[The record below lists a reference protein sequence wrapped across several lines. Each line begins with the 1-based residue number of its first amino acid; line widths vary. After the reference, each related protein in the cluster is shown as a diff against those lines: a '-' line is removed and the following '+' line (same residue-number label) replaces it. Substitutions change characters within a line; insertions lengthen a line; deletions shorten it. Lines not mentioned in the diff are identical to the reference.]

1 MAFDIVEEARP
12 DRRRIKAV
20 ANALRLLEAL
30 KEAGEP
36 VPLGR
41 LSQQLGLSKGT
52 VHLLLSTLS
61 EYDFVE
67 PALVHGQY
75 RLGLGAFEVGIA
87 AVDHRGMPPEIA
99 LPMERLA
106 SESLEAVSLAVQS
119 GHDALIVR
127 RFESAHIL
135 RAEIGVG
142 TRMPLYASA
151 SGKSLLAE
159 MPQARLDALYPAE
172 DLPNASADHNRIRT
186 KSQLRKELERVRRQ
200 GYATNQDEFVVG
212 VAAVARV
219 VRDRQGQAVASLSIA
234 GPTARFDGRRWIEPL
249 VRTADEMTGILGFRA
264 RQ

>member
-1 MAFDIVEEARP
+1 
-12 DRRRIKAV
+12 V
-20 ANALRLLEAL
+20 ANALQLLEAL

-61 EYDFVE
+61 EYNFVE

-99 LPMERLA
+99 WPMERLA

-172 DLPNASADHNRIRT
+172 DLPTAPQGARARAPARLCHEPGRIR
-186 KSQLRKELERVRRQ
+186 RRGRGGGTGGQ
-200 GYATNQDEFVVG
+200 GPPGPSRRLIEYRRPHGAFRWTPL
-212 VAAVARV
+212 
-219 VRDRQGQAVASLSIA
+219 DRAS
-234 GPTARFDGRRWIEPL
+234 GEDRR
-249 VRTADEMTGILGFRA
+249 
-264 RQ
+264 

>member
-1 MAFDIVEEARP
+1 
-12 DRRRIKAV
+12 
-20 ANALRLLEAL
+20 
-30 KEAGEP
+30 
-36 VPLGR
+36 
-41 LSQQLGLSKGT
+41 
-52 VHLLLSTLS
+52 
-61 EYDFVE
+61 
-67 PALVHGQY
+67 
-75 RLGLGAFEVGIA
+75 
-87 AVDHRGMPPEIA
+87 MPPEIA

-200 GYATNQDEFVVG
+200 GYATTQDELVVG

>member
-1 MAFDIVEEARP
+1 M
-12 DRRRIKAV
+12 
-20 ANALRLLEAL
+20 ANALQLLEAL

-61 EYDFVE
+61 EYNFVE

-99 LPMERLA
+99 WPMERLA

-127 RFESAHIL
+127 PTLWLGGILWKFGDGWLIDGWGPDGVSARVLDVTRNVVKIQTGYLYHYAFAML
-135 RAEIGVG
+135 IGVAG
-142 TRMPLYASA
+142 LITWFMFGL
-151 SGKSLLAE
+151 G
-159 MPQARLDALYPAE
+159 
-172 DLPNASADHNRIRT
+172 
-186 KSQLRKELERVRRQ
+186 
-200 GYATNQDEFVVG
+200 
-212 VAAVARV
+212 
-219 VRDRQGQAVASLSIA
+219 GQ
-234 GPTARFDGRRWIEPL
+234 
-249 VRTADEMTGILGFRA
+249 
-264 RQ
+264 